1 MINIK
6 GLEANTKFDKLF
18 ALIQGVEKKLTAE
31 GKMYLDFTLQDISG
45 VVNAKMWSATEEDFN
60 TFVNGKIVEVSGDV
74 TVFRKENQVRIR
86 KIEIYEGMDVSHF
99 LPSAPI
105 EKDDLQDSILNY
117 TLKIENSIISKIVD
131 AILDKYEEE
140 FFIYPAATKNHHE
153 YVSGLAHH
161 VLGMLEL
168 AEFVVSKHPLLN
180 KDLLYAGVILHDF
193 GKIIELSG
201 VVSTEYTTQG
211 KLLGHITIACN
222 EIYAIAV
229 QNGVENSEEV
239 MLLQHLI
246 LSHHGKLEFGSPKLP
261 FTAEA
266 EVLSF
271 IDNLDARLN
280 VLEKS
285 LSDLEEGEFTPRMFA
300 MESRKFYKHSL
311 K

>member
-6 GLEANTKFDKLF
+6 GLEANTKFDNLY
-18 ALIQGVEKKLTAE
+18 ALIQSVEKKMTAE
-31 GKMYLDFTLQDISG
+31 GKMYLDFMLQDISG
-45 VVNAKMWSATEEDFN
+45 VVNAKMWSATEADISK
-60 TFVNGKIVEVSGDV
+60 FVNGKVVEVTGDV
-74 TVFRKENQVRIR
+74 TVFRKENQIRI
-86 KIEIYEGMDVSHF
+86 KTIEVYEGMDVGHF

-105 EKDDLQDSILNY
+105 EKNDLKDSILLYAFN
-117 TLKIENSIISKIVD
+117 IENQILRKVVD
-131 AILDKYEEE
+131 TILEKYDEE
-140 FFIYPAATKNHHE
+140 FFIYPAASKNHHE

-168 AEFVVSKHPLLN
+168 ADYIVTKYPLVN

-201 VVSTEYTTQG
+201 VISTEYTTPG

-229 QNGVENSEEV
+229 ENNWQETEEI

-246 LSHHGKLEFGSPKLP
+246 LAHHGKLEFGSPKLP
-261 FTAEA
+261 FIVEA
-266 EVLSF
+266 EVLSI

-280 VLEKS
+280 MLDKS
-285 LSDLEEGEFTPRMFA
+285 MTDLEDGEFTPRMFA
-300 MESRKFYKHSL
+300 MENRKFYKHNI
-311 K
+311 